1 MMTAGSQ
8 GAGGG
13 CGGQAWH
20 DVVQED
26 RGQLPVG
33 CSAVA
38 GGRPCVVSRV
48 AWTVLCLVDKH

>member
-1 MMTAGSQ
+1 MMTAWSQ

-13 CGGQAWH
+13 GGDQARH
-20 DVVQED
+20 DVAQED
-26 RGQLPVG
+26 HGQLPVG